1 MKTAEDCQ
9 TMVDIRVEIDRLDR
23 DLMKLLAERSTYV
36 DRAAD
41 IKRVTGEAPDT
52 QWRVK
57 EVLDNARRNASD
69 NGLDPDFAEA
79 LWRHLLKLSISQETD
94 RLNQN

>member
-1 MKTAEDCQ
+1 MKTAKDCQ
-9 TMVDIRVEIDRLDR
+9 TMDDIRVEIDRLDR
-23 DLMKLLAERSTYV
+23 ELMKLLAERSTFV

-57 EVLDNARRNASD
+57 EVLDNARRNASN
-69 NGLDPDFAEA
+69 NGLDPDFGEA
-79 LWRHLLKLSISQETD
+79 LWRQFLKLSISRETD
-94 RLNQN
+94 RLNRG

>member
-1 MKTAEDCQ
+1 MD
-9 TMVDIRVEIDRLDR
+9 DIRIEIDRLDCE
-23 DLMKLLAERSTYV
+23 LMKLLAERSTYV

-69 NGLDPDFAEA
+69 NGLDPDFGEA
-79 LWRHLLKLSISQETD
+79 LWRQLLKLSISQETD
-94 RLNQN
+94 RLNRG